1 MLLEGLLGIALGIA
15 FVVGWFMFCVFCIS
29 MS

>member
-1 MLLEGLLGIALGIA
+1 MLEALGGIALGIA
-15 FVVGWFMFCVFCIS
+15 FVVGWFLFCVFCIS